1 MLLHE
6 LVTTSGRVAATSGR
20 LAKIELLAA
29 LLQRAAA
36 DEIETAIAALS
47 GSLRQ
52 GRIGVGYAALRA
64 ARPERAADDPSLTLA
79 AVDAALEQVA
89 RTRGLGPAA
98 VKDRLL
104 RGLFARDPGGAGG
117 GRRGAATLVA
127 RRHPGRR
134 SDRPA
139 GRRHAVPVSGDHA
152 ALWTKARRRAAARRA
167 AAHGV
172 LLRRPLRRRRGPVGR
187 ALYQAIRSARAARPP
202 PGPGATNR
210 DSRRARGR
218 TVFRAGDRGRSRRAD
233 GESAGGALRRRRARG
248 GASPA
253 WGATGPT
260 GGPTRPIRSRRCG
273 VPATRVSSRGDA
285 RADYGRY
292 SFGNRASSC
301 FSLGRSLYTMYGL
314 VRWWA
319 R

>member
-47 GSLRQ
+47 GSLRH

-64 ARPERAADDPSLTLA
+64 ARRRGPRAVPAGAVSPAPADARAACGRRRGRPGAARRGGVRIQARRRAHPGAPLGRRGARVLA
-79 AVDAALEQVA
+79 
-89 RTRGLGPAA
+89 PAE
-98 VKDRLL
+98 R
-104 RGLFARDPGGAGG
+104 RDPGGAGG
-117 GRRGAATLVA
+117 GGRGAATPVA

-139 GRRHAVPVSGDHA
+139 GRRYAAPVSGDHA
-152 ALWTKARRRAAARRA
+152 PLWTKARRRAAARRG

-218 TVFRAGDRGRSRRAD
+218 TVFRAGDRGRDRKS
-233 GESAGGALRRRRARG
+233 
-248 GASPA
+248 
-253 WGATGPT
+253 
-260 GGPTRPIRSRRCG
+260 
-273 VPATRVSSRGDA
+273 VV
-285 RADYGRY
+285 
-292 SFGNRASSC
+292 
-301 FSLGRSLYTMYGL
+301 
-314 VRWWA
+314 
-319 R
+319 